1 MMRHGHLTPFWI
13 VVFTILIVATFTPWG
28 RLRNALRRLRGPLRR
43 GPGPAHPAAEA
54 LRSGP
59 SGLTDDEEARWR
71 VLEAELRGT
80 PEQRNGEQR

>member
-1 MMRHGHLTPFWI
+1 MMHHHLTPFWAAVFI
-13 VVFTILIVATFTPWG
+13 VAAVATFTPWG
-28 RLRNALRRLRGPLRR
+28 RLRNALRRPRAMLRR

-59 SGLTDDEEARWR
+59 SGLSDDEEARWR